1 MQSVFQ
7 IFQILKEQSVDNSDG
22 GIAVGSIPLIEHHKI
37 GVSANGQPVFFIKC
51 EESAKANFLDS
62 SLEFIAV
69 QFNRECQLLNSQQ
82 NIEKG
87 IYTVIYLKTD
97 SIDFQAYFLEVIL
110 LVIKKLPTIPT
121 LQELK
126 IEVEKLI
133 ELFSKFSKPPTK
145 TVQGLWGELFVIAQ
159 SKNPAYLIQAW
170 HNSAA
175 DKFDFND
182 GIDKI
187 EVKSTSKTK
196 RIHHFS
202 IEQLSPNPNSDLIII
217 SVFVVETGVG
227 ESIFDLVKQIDDRIQ
242 DDDLSFRMNQVIV
255 QTLGREVSKSFDMYF
270 DFHLALDSIQF
281 YESEDIPSIAIQNV
295 PNEVINI
302 HFDTDLTTV
311 NSIKKIKTKSILHK
325 SLF

>member
-7 IFQILKEQSVDNSDG
+7 IFQTLKEQSAGNTEG
-22 GIAVGSIPLIEHHKI
+22 GISVESLPSVAHHKI
-37 GVSANGQPVFFIKC
+37 GVSANGQPIFFIKC
-51 EESAKANFLDS
+51 EASAKANFLDS
-62 SLEFIAV
+62 NLEFIAV
-69 QFNRECQLLNSQQ
+69 QFSRECQLSNNQR
-82 NIEKG
+82 NVEKG
-87 IYTVIYLKTD
+87 IYTVIYLKTY
-97 SIDFQAYFLEVIL
+97 SVDFQAYFLEVIL
-110 LVIKKLPTIPT
+110 LVIKKLQAIPT

-159 SKNPAYLIQAW
+159 SKKPAYLIQAW
-170 HNSAA
+170 HSSAA

-182 GIDKI
+182 GVDKI

-202 IEQLSPNPNSDLIII
+202 IEQLNPNPNSELIIA

-227 ESIFDLVKQIDDRIQ
+227 ESIFDLVKRIEEKIK
-242 DDDLSFRMNQVIV
+242 DCDLSFRMNQIIA
-255 QTLGREVSKSFDMYF
+255 QTLGREILKSFDMYF
-270 DFHLALDSIQF
+270 DYHLALDSLQL
-281 YESEDIPSIAIQNV
+281 YESKNIPSIEVQSVPSEITNV
-295 PNEVINI
+295 
-302 HFDTDLTTV
+302 HFDIDLT
-311 NSIKKIKTKSILHK
+311 NIIAIIKVLTKSILHK

>member
-1 MQSVFQ
+1 M
-7 IFQILKEQSVDNSDG
+7 
-22 GIAVGSIPLIEHHKI
+22 
-37 GVSANGQPVFFIKC
+37 
-51 EESAKANFLDS
+51 
-62 SLEFIAV
+62 
-69 QFNRECQLLNSQQ
+69 
-82 NIEKG
+82 
-87 IYTVIYLKTD
+87 
-97 SIDFQAYFLEVIL
+97 IL

-202 IEQLSPNPNSDLIII
+202 IEQLNPNPNSDLIII

-242 DDDLSFRMNQVIV
+242 DDDLSFRMNQIII
-255 QTLGREVSKSFDMYF
+255 QTLGREISKSFDMYF
-270 DFHLALDSIQF
+270 DFNLALDSIQF

-295 PNEVINI
+295 PDEVINV

-325 SLF
+325 SLL

>member
-1 MQSVFQ
+1 MQSVFE
-7 IFQILKEQSVDNSDG
+7 IFQTLKEQSAGNTDG
-22 GIAVGSIPLIEHHKI
+22 GISVASLPSVAHHKI
-37 GVSANGQPVFFIKC
+37 GVSANGQPIFFIKC
-51 EESAKANFLDS
+51 EASAKANLLDS
-62 SLEFIAV
+62 NLEFIAV
-69 QFNRECQLLNSQQ
+69 QFNRECQLSNNQQ
-82 NIEKG
+82 NVEKG
-87 IYTVIYLKTD
+87 VYTVIYLKTD

-110 LVIKKLPTIPT
+110 LVIKKLPAKPT

-133 ELFSKFSKPPTK
+133 ELFSKFSRPATK

-170 HNSAA
+170 HSSAA

-202 IEQLSPNPNSDLIII
+202 IEQLNPNPNSELIIA

-227 ESIFDLVKQIDDRIQ
+227 ESIFDLVKRIEQKIKDR
-242 DDDLSFRMNQVIV
+242 DLSFRMNQIIA
-255 QTLGREVSKSFDMYF
+255 QTLGREISKSFEMYF
-270 DFHLALDSIQF
+270 DYHLALDSLQF
-281 YESEDIPSIAIQNV
+281 YESENIPSIALQNV
-295 PNEVINI
+295 PNEVLNV
-302 HFDTDLTTV
+302 HFDIDLTNV
-311 NSIKKIKTKSILHK
+311 ISIKKVQTKSILHK

>member
-7 IFQILKEQSVDNSDG
+7 TFQTLKEQSAGNTDG
-22 GIAVGSIPLIEHHKI
+22 GISVESLPSVAHHKI
-37 GVSANGQPVFFIKC
+37 GVSVNGQPIFFIKC
-51 EESAKANFLDS
+51 EASAKANFLDS
-62 SLEFIAV
+62 NLEFIAV
-69 QFNRECQLLNSQQ
+69 QFNRECQLLNNQKSV
-82 NIEKG
+82 EKG

-110 LVIKKLPTIPT
+110 LVIKKLPAIPT

-145 TVQGLWGELFVIAQ
+145 TFQGLWGELFVITQ
-159 SKNPAYLIQAW
+159 SKDPTYLIQAW
-170 HNSAA
+170 HSSAT

-202 IEQLSPNPNSDLIII
+202 IEQLNPNPNSELIIA

-227 ESIFDLVKQIDDRIQ
+227 ESIFDLMKRIEQKIKDR
-242 DDDLSFRMNQVIV
+242 DLSFRMNQIIA
-255 QTLGREVSKSFDMYF
+255 QTLGREISKSFDMYF
-270 DFHLALDSIQF
+270 DYHLAVDSLQF
-281 YESEDIPSIAIQNV
+281 YESKNIPSIEVQNV
-295 PNEVINI
+295 PNEVTNV
-302 HFDTDLTTV
+302 HFDTDLT
-311 NSIKKIKTKSILHK
+311 NIISIKRVLTKSILHK